1 MAKSE
6 KNSGSGS
13 GPSSPPT
20 PPSTST
26 TENPPEVAYVAK
38 GMEMTTKRGLLF
50 GGEEVRPMD
59 FNGGRK
65 VFDYYLKPEIGCLV
79 KDKPKG

>member
-6 KNSGSGS
+6 KNSGSVA

-26 TENPPEVAYVAK
+26 SEKPPEVAYVAP
-38 GMEMTTKRGLLF
+38 GMEMKTKRGLLF
-50 GGEEVRPMD
+50 GGAEVRPID
-59 FNGGRK
+59 FNGGMK
-65 VFDYYLKPEIGCLV
+65 IFEYYLQPDIKCLV
-79 KDKPKG
+79 KEKPKG